1 MSVLTASQ
9 VSKVYQ
15 RFPTELHRMAH
26 RLGAG
31 AAPTETFHALADVNV
46 RVAAG
51 ECVGLIGRNGAG
63 KSTLL
68 KICAGVLA
76 PSSGAVE
83 RPERSA
89 AILELGLGFDFELTG
104 RENVMRAA
112 AMMGLAHQQIVDR
125 VEAIRDFTEIGEA
138 FDRPMRTYSTGMK
151 MRVAFSVVTAWQ
163 PDVLFIDE
171 ALSVGDAYFQHKS
184 FDRLLSLKAQG
195 CGLIFVSHDQN
206 AIKTLSDRVLLL
218 DEGRII
224 QDGPAEQ
231 VCDFYNALIGS
242 DSAATV
248 DVLRTEDGRTKTQ
261 SGSLEA
267 QFTEVSIRNPEGQIA
282 QSFEVGQS
290 LFLHARVELASDVDS
305 LVVGFSIRDRLGRVV
320 FGTNTW
326 HTDQVIVN
334 AKALQSYE
342 IAIGLAANFG
352 VGDYSVQVALVDRDT
367 HLTAN
372 YQWIDGAALFS
383 VTNLRQ
389 PYFEGVSW
397 QKPTIEIKEI

>member
-1 MSVLTASQ
+1 MSVLTAAH

-15 RFPTELHRMAH
+15 RFQTELHRMAH
-26 RLGAG
+26 RLGG
-31 AAPTETFHALADVNV
+31 VSAPVETFHALSDVSF
-46 RVAAG
+46 RVGAG
-51 ECVGLIGRNGAG
+51 ECIGLIGRNGAG

-76 PSSGAVE
+76 PSSGTVE
-83 RPERSA
+83 RPERTA

-112 AMMGLAHQQIVDR
+112 AMMGLQHQQIADR
-125 VEAIRDFTEIGEA
+125 VDAIRDFTEIGEA

-195 CGLIFVSHDQN
+195 CGLIFVSHDLN

-218 DEGRII
+218 DQGRII
-224 QDGPAEQ
+224 QDGPPEQ

-242 DSAATV
+242 EGADAV
-248 DVLRTEDGRTKTQ
+248 EVRQGDDGHTSTQ
-261 SGSLEA
+261 SGTREA
-267 QFTEVSIRNPEGQIA
+267 QFTEVSIRNGEGQPA
-282 QSFEVGQS
+282 QTFEVGERLVLQ
-290 LFLHARVELASDVDS
+290 ARIELASDIDS

-326 HTDQVIVN
+326 HTDQAIVN

-342 IAIGLAANFG
+342 IAIHLAANFG

-383 VTNLRQ
+383 VTNLRR

-397 QKPTIEIKEI
+397 QEPRIEIRES

>member
-1 MSVLTASQ
+1 VSVLTASN

-15 RFPTELHRMAH
+15 RFRTDLHRIAH
-26 RLGAG
+26 HLGAG
-31 AAPTETFHALADVNV
+31 AAPTETVHALADANV

-51 ECVGLIGRNGAG
+51 ECLGLIGRNGAG

-76 PSSGAVE
+76 PSSGTVE
-83 RPERSA
+83 RAGRTA

-112 AMMGLAHQQIVDR
+112 AMMGLSHAQIVER
-125 VEAIRDFTEIGEA
+125 VEAIKDFTEIGEA

-151 MRVAFSVVTAWQ
+151 MRVAFSVATAWQ
-163 PDVLFIDE
+163 PEVLFIDE

-184 FDRLLSLKAQG
+184 FDRLLRLKDQG
-195 CGLIFVSHDQN
+195 CGLIFVSHDEN

-218 DEGRII
+218 DEGRTI
-224 QDGPAEQ
+224 QDGSAEQ
-231 VCDFYNALIGS
+231 VYDFYNALIGS
-242 DSAATV
+242 ESATAV
-248 DVLRTEDGRTKTQ
+248 DVLQTEDGRTKTQ

-267 QFTEVSIRNPEGQIA
+267 RFSEVTIRNGEGHPA
-282 QSFEVGQS
+282 QSFEVGES
-290 LFLHARVELASDVDS
+290 LILQVQVALASDVDS
-305 LVVGFSIRDRLGRVV
+305 LVFGFSIRDRLGRVV

-326 HTDQVIVN
+326 HSDQAIVN

-342 IAIGLAANFG
+342 ITIHLNANFG

-383 VTNLRQ
+383 ITNLRQ

-397 QKPTIEIKEI
+397 QKPAIEIRET